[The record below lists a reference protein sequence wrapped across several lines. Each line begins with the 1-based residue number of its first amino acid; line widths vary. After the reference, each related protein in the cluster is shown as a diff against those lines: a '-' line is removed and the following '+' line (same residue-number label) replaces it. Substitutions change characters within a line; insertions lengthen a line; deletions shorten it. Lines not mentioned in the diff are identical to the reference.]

1 MDIPETL
8 EVLESIWSRSGP
20 GAVYFPRSRGS
31 LWIEGIGMVFPEVRA
46 QAIERIADDQMDMS
60 APMMDYYFSP
70 FKYRPGEGRKRE
82 SLVTPGL
89 IVADLDR
96 GQRGLRLR
104 PSVLIE
110 SSPNHYHG
118 YWFLRHVPRSLEEWE
133 GISRGW
139 TQEIGA
145 DPGGW
150 DSTQVLRIPGTLNHK
165 YSPPELVEVVG
176 FNPELR
182 YDMAAFPVAS
192 VTQGVGEIFTPDL
205 TLRNNLLRSL
215 DSDALSMRYWLTVTK
230 EELEALGKID
240 RSSIM
245 WNIERTLIELGY
257 AEEAVFQLVWFSG
270 VNKYKDAGRLSR
282 EVHKAAL
289 S

>member
-1 MDIPETL
+1 MNIPETTDIL
-8 EVLESIWSRSGP
+8 ETIWDQSPGGKVYMPLLENGIW
-20 GAVYFPRSRGS
+20 
-31 LWIEGIGMVFPEVRA
+31 WEGIGMAFREVRA
-46 QAIERIADDQMDMS
+46 QAIERIADSDGG
-60 APMMDYYFSP
+60 ADYYFSP
-70 FKYRPGEGRKRE
+70 FQYRVSRRRD
-82 SLVTPGL
+82 SLITPGL

-118 YWFLRHVPRSLEEWE
+118 YWFLRNRPRSLEEWE

-150 DSTQVLRIPGTLNHK
+150 DSTQVLRVPGTLNHK

-215 DSDALSMRYWLTVTK
+215 DSNALSMRYWLTVTK